1 MKKQY
6 QRPACK
12 THRMSPVTMLEKSN
26 VKPPYENTEAIEV
39 DTDDDI
45 IIYDPWDVK

>member
-1 MKKQY
+1 MKKTY
-6 QRPACK
+6 QKPGCK
-12 THRMSPVTMLEKSN
+12 MCRMSPVTMLEKSN